1 LVIVKIT
8 DRLVVEAGT
17 SAMLKSLS
25 VTAIAAVVGE
35 LEVAG
40 ELEAGGVAALLLLHA
55 VMAAIT
61 PTANRTKPFFI
72 ASSFGRLARGSRTRQ
87 CPTLRYPRRWQ

>member
-1 LVIVKIT
+1 VIVKIT

-25 VTAIAAVVGE
+25 VTAIAAV
-35 LEVAG
+35 AG
-40 ELEAGGVAALLLLHA
+40 ELEAGELDAGGVAALLLLHA

-87 CPTLRYPRRWQ
+87 YPTLRYPRRWQ